1 MTPEE
6 VETVKELTN
15 VWVMR
20 QERLVNK
27 KLLTEDPVVVYSAA
41 ISTAVHVMV
50 SMIMKFDVN
59 EHRRMMNDMGTMIV
73 HQYNIKMQ
81 ESQQDQ
87 PRIIVAH

>member
-6 VETVKELTN
+6 VETVKEFTN

-27 KLLTEDPVVVYSAA
+27 KLLTADPVVVYSAA
-41 ISTAVHVMV
+41 ISTAVQVMV

-73 HQYNIKMQ
+73 HQYNIKMK